1 MNRAQRAGL
10 AGAALAATAAG
21 AVAGVAAERVL
32 MRRPPKRRNGT
43 GQLGLGQLRGPHQL
57 AMADDGVEIYVEVDE
72 PHPKAKWAGLTVI
85 FSHGYALN
93 MDSFHFQRAALRG
106 QARLVFYDQR
116 SHGRSGRGPAANATM
131 GQLGRDLRLL
141 IDQVAPEGPVVLVG
155 HSMGGMTIMSMA
167 EEFPNI
173 FGDRVVAV
181 ALLSTSAGALRE
193 VTLGAPAVVAR
204 AARRFAPTLVTVLGN
219 NPFLVERG
227 RQASS
232 DLAVLATR
240 FYGFASPVPPEVVE
254 FSLEMINATS
264 IEVLAEFFPAL
275 DSHEAL
281 VALDVLNQ
289 VESLIVVGEQ
299 DLLTPLDH
307 SRRMLRIVPGAELV
321 ELDPGGHL
329 VMLER
334 PDDVNSHLYDLLDR
348 AKRFAESDS
357 PS

>member
-1 MNRAQRAGL
+1 M
-10 AGAALAATAAG
+10 AGAAIVATAAG
-21 AVAGVAAERVL
+21 AVAGVTAERVL
-32 MRRPPKRRNGT
+32 MGRAPRRKPVSRR
-43 GQLGLGQLRGPHQL
+43 LGLGQLRGPHRIVT
-57 AMADDGVEIYVEVDE
+57 ADDGVEIYVEVDE
-72 PHPKAKWAGLTVI
+72 PNPKAKWAHLTVV
-85 FSHGYALN
+85 FAHGYALN

-116 SHGRSGRGPAANATM
+116 SHGRSGRGPSGHCTI
-131 GQLGRDLRLL
+131 GQLGRDLRHV
-141 IDQVAPEGPVVLVG
+141 IDAVAPEGPVVLVG
-155 HSMGGMTIMSMA
+155 HSMGGMTIMTMA
-167 EEFPNI
+167 EEFPVL

-181 ALLSTSAGALRE
+181 ALLSTSSGALSE

-204 AARRFAPTLVTVLGN
+204 AARRFAPTLVTVLGR

-240 FYGFASPVPPEVVE
+240 FYGFASEVPPEVVD
-254 FSLEMINATS
+254 FSLEMINATP
-264 IEVLAEFFPAL
+264 IDVLADFFPAL
-275 DSHEAL
+275 DEHEAL
-281 VALDVLNQ
+281 GALDVLNQ
-289 VESLIVVGEQ
+289 VESLIVVGVQ

-307 SRRMLRIVPGAELV
+307 SRKMLRIVPGAELV

-348 AKRFAESDS
+348 AKRFAESSDS
-357 PS
+357 